1 MIGLVME
8 QLRKEIDDI
17 DRKIIELLAKR
28 FSIAKE
34 IAKLKKDQNLPIQDK
49 EREEEVIKNAINNLK
64 ANGFDDAQFAK
75 DLYAVIMKKSK
86 EVQE

>member
-1 MIGLVME
+1 ME

-49 EREEEVIKNAINNLK
+49 EREEEVIQKANENLK
-64 ANGFDDAQFAK
+64 QQGYDDKKFTK
-75 DLYAVIMKKSK
+75 EIYAVIMKKSK